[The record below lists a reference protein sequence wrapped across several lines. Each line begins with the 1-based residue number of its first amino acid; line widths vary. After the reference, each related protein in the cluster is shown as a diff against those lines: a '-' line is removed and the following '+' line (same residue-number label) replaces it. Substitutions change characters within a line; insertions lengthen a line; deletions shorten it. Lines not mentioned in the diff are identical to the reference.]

1 MRRFAVIVATLATLL
16 LAGCVGFS
24 ITPNDMRKT
33 AKSSS
38 FASHETVVISQPFQ
52 SVVNSISS
60 RAPGC
65 LRGRIKTSTTQGS
78 AAYGYTTS
86 THYNTYTPSVVVR
99 GQRAEL
105 HLQQL
110 VEGTI
115 LLGENKDRL
124 PKNGWYIMVVD
135 ITPQAGGTRIEFY
148 RTMNLDIVVAAIKQ
162 WASNTGRGCPDL
174 TKI

>member
-1 MRRFAVIVATLATLL
+1 MRRFSAIVAMLATLFL
-16 LAGCVGFS
+16 VGCGSFP
-24 ITPNDMRKT
+24 ITPNDMRNT

-38 FASHETVVISQPFQ
+38 FASHETVVINRPFQ
-52 SVVNSISS
+52 SVVSS
-60 RAPGC
+60 VSSQAPGC

-78 AAYGYTTS
+78 AAYGYTTN
-86 THYNTYTPSVVVR
+86 TRYTTYTPSVVVR

-110 VEGTI
+110 VEGTV

-135 ITPQAGGTRIEFY
+135 ITPQAGGTRIDFY